1 MSVNTS
7 EDCVVIR
14 EVLSGRTE
22 AFRALVER
30 YFATVRLV
38 ALAKT
43 GNVADAEDV
52 AQETFIKAYETLGV
66 LRNRERLAPWLVAI
80 ARNLAISLV
89 RRRERER
96 RRAETLPV
104 DPVIRPDHERR
115 ETLDAVA
122 RQVDALPE
130 NLREVVLL
138 HYFEGLK
145 CREIGER
152 LDLNTNAVV
161 KRLSRG
167 RDLLGDRLLR
177 EWAGERQQAAPSV
190 HRVMG
195 AIAALPRP
203 DWTAQTAAMGGAGAG
218 ATLKASGLAA
228 TLIASPLAFK
238 MFTAVSVVALG
249 VLYIAL
255 NVRGG
260 GDDSPTASAG
270 TSAPVTEKGL
280 IAAVTSGVGE
290 ALKSTFTDDEDG
302 PVWVAIEPIAPVP
315 MAEVGFVSGMVVEM
329 DGTPVRDALVW
340 AGGGQNT
347 GKATSNPNG
356 DFRINVS
363 APVPKIEAGEV
374 SKHVT
379 LMCSM
384 SGFVPRTVSD
394 VRLGTTDV
402 RVVLARPAI
411 LAGQI
416 VDVETGTAISE
427 FRVSSEGPHRNPDT
441 GEYLNPVTQEFISL
455 NGEFRLEFPYG
466 LDKLHVMASGY
477 TRQLL
482 EIGLEREASREDLV
496 IEMERGGVIR
506 GVVLDGTTSEPVS
519 PAWIG
524 AKVEG
529 WEGPF
534 FNGAGTDK
542 QGAFAFD
549 GLPRDQTVTL
559 IVDAN
564 GYMREVMQ
572 DVASDSGETL
582 QIPLGRGGTVR
593 GRVIFRGGPPPGSD
607 KARVEEGYCRVDVV
621 QHSEDLREQRQA
633 YVRPDGTYEVSGLR
647 TGLYRAQAYYW
658 PPENYYKG
666 YSVNKLINV
675 REGEVTVLDI
685 NYDERAGRIRV
696 AMEGESAQDA
706 IVELCVAAEPG
717 NVLESRIP
725 HPWQSPDLLRSH
737 DFIHLDPG
745 DYVVRVYHPDHKD
758 RAMEQTIKAVA
769 GEKAEVYFDFGE
781 GGEAD
786 AASETGDAGTVGTSD
801 DSGEPAGVP
810 ENQQP
815 R

>member
-1 MSVNTS
+1 VAVNATDDS
-7 EDCVVIR
+7 AVIR
-14 EVLSGRTE
+14 EVLSGRTD

-43 GNVADAEDV
+43 GNLADAEDV

-80 ARNLAISLV
+80 ARNIAISLV

-96 RRAETLPV
+96 RNAEAYPI
-104 DPVIRPDHERR
+104 DPLVHPDHERR

-122 RQVDALPE
+122 RQVEALPE

-161 KRLSRG
+161 KRLTRG
-167 RDLLGDRLLR
+167 RELLGDRLLR
-177 EWAGERQQAAPSV
+177 EWGEGARPETAKPGVS
-190 HRVMG
+190 RVMG
-195 AIAALPRP
+195 AIAVLPRP
-203 DWTAQTAAMGGAGAG
+203 DWKAQLASMGGAGTA
-218 ATLKASGLAA
+218 LKAGGLAA
-228 TLIASPLAFK
+228 ALLGPPLAFK
-238 MFTAVSVVALG
+238 VFTAVAAVALG
-249 VLYIAL
+249 VLYVSL

-260 GDDSPTASAG
+260 GDKSPTASAG
-270 TSAPVTEKGL
+270 TSAPVEEKSL
-280 IAAVTSGVGE
+280 IAAATSGVGE
-290 ALKSTFTDDEDG
+290 ALKSTFTDEEDG
-302 PVWVAIEPIAPVP
+302 PVWVAIESVAPVP
-315 MAEVGFVSGMVVEM
+315 MEEVGFVSGVVVET
-329 DGTPVRDALVW
+329 DGTPVRDAIVW
-340 AGGGQNT
+340 AGGDQNN

-356 DFRINVS
+356 EFRINVS

-374 SKHVT
+374 SKHVSLT
-379 LMCSM
+379 CSM
-384 SGFVPRTVSD
+384 PGFVPRVVSG
-394 VRLGTTDV
+394 VRLGTSDV
-402 RVVLARPAI
+402 QVVLARPAI

-416 VDVETGTAISE
+416 VDLETGTAISE

-496 IEMERGGVIR
+496 IEMERGRVIR

-534 FNGAGTDK
+534 FSGAGTDQ
-542 QGAFAFD
+542 QGAFVID

-564 GYMREVMQ
+564 GYMREVMR
-572 DVASDSGETL
+572 DVTPDSDEVL
-582 QIPLGRGGTVR
+582 QISVGRGGTLR
-593 GRVIFRGGPPPGSD
+593 GRVIYQGGSPPGID
-607 KARVEEGYCRVDVV
+607 KARIEEGYCRVEVT
-621 QHSEDLREQRQA
+621 QYSEDFPLQRQE
-633 YVRPDGTYEVSGLR
+633 YVRSDGTYEVTGLR

-666 YSVNKLINV
+666 YSVNKLVYV
-675 REGEVTVLDI
+675 REGEVAVLDV
-685 NYDERAGRIRV
+685 NYDERASHIRV

-737 DFIHLDPG
+737 DFIHLESG
-745 DYVVRVYHPDHKD
+745 DYVVRVYHPEHKD

-781 GGEAD
+781 GGDAD
-786 AASETGDAGTVGTSD
+786 AALETGDAGTVGTSD

-810 ENQQP
+810 
-815 R
+815 